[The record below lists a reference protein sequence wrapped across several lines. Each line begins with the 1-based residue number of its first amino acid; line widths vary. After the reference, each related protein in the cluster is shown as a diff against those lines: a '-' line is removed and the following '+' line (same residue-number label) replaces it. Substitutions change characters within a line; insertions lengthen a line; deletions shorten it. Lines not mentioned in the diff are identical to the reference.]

1 MACVKAKKTI
11 TNYHDNIICFQ
22 KYETAPP
29 DGTKEDWATAFKNV
43 YHKIE
48 MINHTTYN
56 YSTFSKE
63 VMKGAVN
70 RNTIANWLKGK
81 TLPGHREDVIKL
93 GITAGYNE
101 AEMNNLLLAAG
112 KNMLYVRESDKAIVS
127 VFRDAYYIYLTKQNN
142 DFCRKALA
150 IIDMLRKE
158 VKSAKDAGF
167 LLPSDS
173 INEEFI
179 IPYYEDKEMLLQT
192 CRDFYENLYIQF
204 HNKYNLVKGMP
215 KTVYGDERNPK
226 ISVDA
231 LAGRWKEVL
240 NVMLY
245 TAFNVHIG
253 KHIENMH
260 VPQRQEIIT
269 LGLIL
274 SYTKEDID
282 DALEDM
288 HYQTLSGT
296 NSIFESV
303 LIYVLETYSKRRVL
317 KDAVS
322 SAQYSLGIY
331 AKLKDTLKGLE
342 VDPEEYKWITNM
354 YPEVPLTEFVLRNTN
369 PQIN

>member
-1 MACVKAKKTI
+1 MACVKVKKAI

-22 KYETAPP
+22 KYEPTPP
-29 DGTKEDWATAFKNV
+29 DGPKEDWATAFRNV
-43 YHKIE
+43 YQKIE
-48 MINHTTYN
+48 KINHTIYN

-63 VMKGAVN
+63 IMKGAVN

-93 GITAGYNE
+93 GITAGYSE
-101 AEMNNLLLAAG
+101 TEMNKLLLAAG
-112 KNMLYVRESDKAIVS
+112 KSMLYIRESDKAIVS

-142 DFCRKALA
+142 DSCRKALA
-150 IIDMLRKE
+150 VIEMLCEE
-158 VKSAKDAGF
+158 VKSVKNAGF

-179 IPYYEDKEMLLQT
+179 VPYYEDKEMLLQT

-215 KTVYGDERNPK
+215 KTVYPNEENPP

-231 LAGRWKEVL
+231 LAGRWKEAL

-260 VPQRQEIIT
+260 IPQRQEIII

-288 HYQTLSGT
+288 HYQTLSET
-296 NSIFESV
+296 NNTVESV
-303 LIYVLETYSKRRVL
+303 LIYVLKTYSKRKVL
-317 KDAVS
+317 KNAIS
-322 SAQYSLGIY
+322 LAQYSLGVY
-331 AKLKDTLKGLE
+331 AKLKDTLKGLGIN
-342 VDPEEYKWITNM
+342 PEEYKWITNM

-369 PQIN
+369 PKLK